1 MKYADLLEEALL
13 QLPKF
18 KKQYEEDLLAGN
30 IDADDGMHIVFCEV
44 FMPVLH
50 DLIDEKD
57 SVSVNNFFSFVE
69 KMENS
74 GDPLVAEVAEFTGLE
89 DLCDNYNDKDFLG
102 YLGENTKDALKQI
115 RKYIPES
122 A

>member
-13 QLPKF
+13 QLPEF
-18 KKQYEEDLLAGN
+18 KKQYEKELLAGN
-30 IDADDGMHIVFCEV
+30 IDAVDGMHIVFCVV

-50 DLIDEKD
+50 DLINEKD

-74 GDPLVAEVAEFTGLE
+74 EDPLVAEVAEFTVLE
-89 DLCDNYNDKDFLG
+89 ELCDNYKDKDFLK
-102 YLGENTKDALKQI
+102 YLGESTKEALKQI
-115 RKYIPES
+115 RVYIPES
-122 A
+122 P

>member
-13 QLPKF
+13 QLPEF
-18 KKQYEEDLLAGN
+18 KKQYEKDLLAGN

-50 DLIDEKD
+50 NLINEKNN
-57 SVSVNNFFSFVE
+57 VSLNNFFSFVE

-74 GDPLVAEVAEFTGLE
+74 EDPLVAEVAEFTVLE
-89 DLCDNYNDKDFLG
+89 DLCDNYEDKDFLK
-102 YLGENTKDALKQI
+102 YLGKNSKEALKQI
-115 RKYIPES
+115 RIYMPET